1 LNIGLQEKHIMKSI
15 KFKILLN
22 FCLAAALIITVLAIV
37 VSWKLSDSIS
47 RQSTMLVGDLTEYT
61 NETLD
66 GHHEILESF
75 IDNIKEDT
83 WRNVSDICKQPV
95 VKTTIECQL
104 LDALTNF
111 LESASK
117 TAGMDFAMMYDGEGK
132 LLASFPAK
140 ANKGWLEDNYR
151 SGELAAIGRD
161 FIKKGAGNNATKLVA
176 VLKHDPAFLKS
187 CGLSDRDIAGKGGI
201 SIASAGIIRDDSD
214 NPLAVCITGKL
225 LNKYDKL
232 MGQIYDATGSAC
244 AVYLGGIPIARAG
257 LSEKG
262 NDGDDV
268 ANLQISPTVQAEVY
282 KSDKPINITSTLAGQ
297 PYLTTCSALKS
308 CDGEKIGILC
318 VGVPKSKII
327 ERQEGMLSYGID
339 AKRSVQVWILGI
351 GIVSL
356 FIFVGVSLIITRS
369 ITVPLLRSINVLRE
383 SAVQVS
389 DSASQISSATQS
401 LAEGTAEQ
409 ASGLE
414 ETSASIEEMA
424 SMTKQNAENANQANT
439 VMDKTLQVVEQ
450 ANASMNE
457 LINSMQE
464 ISKASDETAKIIK
477 TIDEIAFQ
485 TNLLALN
492 AAVEAARAGEAGA
505 GFAVVAD
512 EVRNLA
518 MRAADAAGNTSE
530 LIEGTTKKVKE
541 GASVVTKTNE
551 AFTEL
556 AEGANKISA
565 LVGEI
570 SSASNEQSRG
580 VGQINATMAQMDQ
593 ITQQNSSKSEEFA
606 GASQELTAQAE
617 QMKGIANELM
627 SLVAGSSN
635 EGTSYKTAIGI
646 DTISAT
652 SEKNSRGK
660 EITVLKEKILKP
672 EEFIPMDD
680 EDF

>member
-1 LNIGLQEKHIMKSI
+1 MKSI

-22 FCLAAALIITVLAIV
+22 FCLTAALIIAALAIV

-47 RQSTMLVGDLTEYT
+47 QQSKMLVRDLTTHT

-75 IDNIKEDT
+75 INNIKEDT

-117 TAGMDFAMMYDGEGK
+117 TAGMDFTMVYDDKGT
-132 LLASFPAK
+132 LLASFPARVD
-140 ANKGWLEDNYR
+140 KGWLEDNYK
-151 SGELAAIGRD
+151 SSKLAAMARD
-161 FIKKGAGNNATKLVA
+161 FMKKGAGDNTTRLVA
-176 VLKHDPAFLKS
+176 VLKHDSAFLKS
-187 CGLSDRDIAGKGGI
+187 CGLSDRDVAGKGGI
-201 SIASAGIIRDDSD
+201 SITAAGIIMDDAG
-214 NPLAVCITGKL
+214 NPLAVCVTGKL
-225 LNKYDKL
+225 LNKYDKP
-232 MGQIYDATGSAC
+232 MRQIYDATGSAC
-244 AVYLGGIPIARAG
+244 AVYLDGIPVAHEG
-257 LSEKG
+257 FNGKG
-262 NDGDDV
+262 NDGYAGAD
-268 ANLQISPTVQAEVY
+268 LQISPTAQAEVY
-282 KSDKPINITSTLAGQ
+282 KSNKPINITIALIGQ
-297 PYLTTCSALKS
+297 PYLTTCSAIRS
-308 CDGEKIGILC
+308 CDGDNIGVLC
-318 VGVPKSKII
+318 VGVPKAKII

-339 AKRSVQVWILGI
+339 AKKSVQVWILGI

-356 FIFVGVSLIITRS
+356 FIFVVVSLIITRS
-369 ITVPLLRSINVLRE
+369 IAVPLLRSINVLRA
-383 SAVQVS
+383 SAGKVS
-389 DSASQISSATQS
+389 TSAGQISSASQS
-401 LAEGTAEQ
+401 LAEGTSEQ

-424 SMTKQNAENANQANT
+424 SMTKQNAANANQANT
-439 VMDKTLQVVEQ
+439 VMDETLRVVEQ

-457 LINSMQE
+457 LTDSMQE

-530 LIEGTTKKVKE
+530 LIEDTTKKVKE

-570 SSASNEQSRG
+570 SAASNEQSRG
-580 VGQINATMAQMDQ
+580 VEQINKTVAQMDE

-606 GASQELTAQAE
+606 GASQELTAEAE

-627 SLVAGSSN
+627 ALVAGGLST
-635 EGTSYKTAIGI
+635 ETGDRTETEIGEAF
-646 DTISAT
+646 SAFEQK
-652 SEKNSRGK
+652 SRKKELALRKEEKLN
-660 EITVLKEKILKP
+660 P

>member
-1 LNIGLQEKHIMKSI
+1 MQSI

-22 FCLAAALIITVLAIV
+22 FCLTAALIVAVLAIV

-47 RQSTMLVGDLTEYT
+47 QQSKMLVQDLTEHT
-61 NETLD
+61 NETLN
-66 GHHEILESF
+66 GHHEILGSF
-75 IDNIKEDT
+75 IENIKEDT
-83 WRNVSDICKQPV
+83 WGHVTDICKQPV

-111 LESASK
+111 LESATK
-117 TAGMDFAMMYDGEGK
+117 TAGMDFAMVYDPENT
-132 LLASFPAK
+132 LLASFPGK
-140 ANKGWLEDNYR
+140 VNKGWLERNYR
-151 SGELAAIGRD
+151 SCKLAGMVRNYLQR
-161 FIKKGAGNNATKLVA
+161 GAGDNATKLVA
-176 VLKHDPAFLKS
+176 FLKHDSAFLKA
-187 CGLSDRDIAGKGGI
+187 CGLSDRDVAGKGGI
-201 SIASAGIIRDDSD
+201 SITAADIIRDDAG
-214 NPLAVCITGKL
+214 NPLAVCVTGKL
-225 LNKYDKL
+225 LNKYYKP
-232 MGQIYDATGSAC
+232 MRQIYDATGSAC
-244 AVYLGGIPIARAG
+244 ALYLGGTPVAHAG
-257 LSEKG
+257 FSGKG
-262 NDGDDV
+262 NDGHDV
-268 ANLQISPTVQAEVY
+268 ANLQISPTAQAEVY
-282 KSDKPINITSTLAGQ
+282 KSNKPINITLSLIGQ
-297 PYLTTCSALKS
+297 PYLTTCSAIRS
-308 CDGEKIGILC
+308 CDDEKIGILC
-318 VGVPKSKII
+318 VGVPKFKII

-339 AKRSVQVWILGI
+339 AKKSVQVWILGI

-356 FIFVGVSLIITRS
+356 FIFVVVSLIITKS
-369 ITVPLLRSINVLRE
+369 ITVPLVRSINVLRE
-383 SAVQVS
+383 SSGQVS
-389 DSASQISSATQS
+389 DSAVQISSASQS
-401 LAEGTAEQ
+401 LAEGTSEQ
-409 ASGLE
+409 AAGLE
-414 ETSASIEEMA
+414 ESSASIEEMA
-424 SMTKQNAENANQANT
+424 SMTRQNAKNANQANT
-439 VMDKTLQVVEQ
+439 VMDETLRVVEQ
-450 ANASMNE
+450 ANASMTE
-457 LINSMQE
+457 LIGSMQE

-518 MRAADAAGNTSE
+518 MRAADAAGDTSE

-570 SSASNEQSRG
+570 SAASNEQSRG
-580 VGQINATMAQMDQ
+580 VEQINQTMAQMDQ

-627 SLVAGSSN
+627 TLVAGGFST
-635 EGTSYKTAIGI
+635 ETSDRTETEIGEAF
-646 DTISAT
+646 SA
-652 SEKNSRGK
+652 SEQKSRKK
-660 EITVLKEKILKP
+660 ELALRKEVNP